1 MAISDKTIFNVN
13 INDIS
18 FTKKMYSPNE
28 MKVDLHIKNVSEES
42 TLLPDNKQLQN
53 LFLKRK
59 VETICDDNSNDP
71 LYNDY
76 YVQKIEPT
84 FMAEDLYVTLTICSP
99 EYHAL
104 LRHARKGMADQA

>member
-28 MKVDLHIKNVSEES
+28 MKVDLHIKNVSKDS
-42 TLLPDNKQLQN
+42 DVVISNKQLESF
-53 LFLKRK
+53 FLTKK
-59 VETICDDNSNDP
+59 VVAICDDNSNDP